1 MIVAPRIVAVDDTLE
16 HLQALRR
23 AFGALGG
30 LCECLE
36 AHEAQDRQTPFRNGV
51 RVLFMDINLLPG
63 AGLDV
68 SARTFSPI
76 MSIIRKLISAENGPY
91 ALVTWTNNPNAH
103 DALSN
108 HLQEHLDPTLRPSA
122 TFCLSKPDYLD
133 DGPSLIEKLKTLQN
147 ELPGLSMLLDWEA
160 AVIAAHHKL
169 DSHEERLEAGHTSN
183 VNAWRRSDWTFH
195 QALISACGS
204 RVLMQTHAEVFDKYL
219 RYQMIALAFRP
230 SASRPEHR
238 ALMEAA
244 LRRDVDGA
252 TTLLRHHIQAGVQ
265 HALGLGN
272 LNSIGDGQPTDRP

>member
-1 MIVAPRIVAVDDTLE
+1 MKDISEASQPFGETVYQNLRSDIIMGRLRPGQKLKLETLRDGYQAGTSTLREALSRLAADGFVRAEGQRGFEVAPISEAGLREIA
-16 HLQALRR
+16 ALRLLLEEH
-23 AFGALGG
+23 ALARSF
-30 LCECLE
+30 E
-36 AHEAQDRQTPFRNGV
+36 AGT
-51 RVLFMDINLLPG
+51 
-63 AGLDV
+63 
-68 SARTFSPI
+68 
-76 MSIIRKLISAENGPY
+76 
-91 ALVTWTNNPNAH
+91 
-103 DALSN
+103 
-108 HLQEHLDPTLRPSA
+108 
-122 TFCLSKPDYLD
+122 
-133 DGPSLIEKLKTLQN
+133 
-147 ELPGLSMLLDWEA
+147 LDWEA

-272 LNSIGDGQPTDRP
+272 LNSIGGGQPTDRP